1 MVDGV
6 RNDMYVV
13 VQLNLSFFDERLTVN
28 DEMLQC

>member
-6 RNDMYVV
+6 RNNMYVV
-13 VQLNLSFFDERLTVN
+13 VQLNLYFFDERLTVN